1 VGGKTKQRVHI
12 RCRKEDPKVVPIV
25 NLLEFEAICLTP
37 ETGPVLGPVVGPIV
51 GPVVG
56 RVVGSGLETNVGWPS
71 LGCDSH
77 SDLKNISDL
86 SKCQVGIYF
95 KWVDYVK
102 QAAPVGK
109 TILLVNCDET
119 SIGYAFPKLK
129 GNMVKGLRKR
139 AATEKGIQKNEM
151 RGSITYLAFSCDRA
165 EVQSLLPPILLG
177 NKRRFAPAVLQAVR
191 EHMPPMCTS

>member
-1 VGGKTKQRVHI
+1 M
-12 RCRKEDPKVVPIV
+12 
-25 NLLEFEAICLTP
+25 
-37 ETGPVLGPVVGPIV
+37 
-51 GPVVG
+51 G
-56 RVVGSGLETNVGWPS
+56 RVVGPGLETTAGWPS

-119 SIGYAFPKLK
+119 SVGYAFPKLR
-129 GNMVKGLRKR
+129 GNVVNGLRKR
-139 AATEKGIQKNEM
+139 AATEKGSQKNKM

-177 NKRRFAPAVLQAVR
+177 NKRRFTFAVLQAVR